1 MGRALVIERP
11 FRFSDEKQ
19 YASRTS
25 SQTQDAAMQAAKAK
39 LEEAMITHFL
49 HMAALTIVLGA
60 PANVVA
66 SDVGL
71 TAPIVMAQAGI
82 PPAPAGPANP
92 DEFDGGWGWG
102 WG

>member
-1 MGRALVIERP
+1 
-11 FRFSDEKQ
+11 
-19 YASRTS
+19 
-25 SQTQDAAMQAAKAK
+25 MQAAKAR

-49 HMAALTIVLGA
+49 NVAALTIVLGA

-66 SDVGL
+66 SDVAL

-102 WG
+102 WGWGWR